1 MKSRVVF
8 VVGMVICALAMI
20 RPAHGQPADALKK
33 AQAAF
38 DKAQLDYLQG
48 KYDEAAQ
55 GFVDA
60 FAARQF
66 PQFLYNAGAS
76 YHMKGKKASDPE
88 AYQKAVEAY
97 RQYLDKEP
105 QAADKA
111 KVEKAIGVLEA
122 EIKRLKEQ
130 PGTGTGSAAGTAAGT
145 GTGTGSAAVAA
156 APSQE
161 VEQLGDARPRG
172 LIVVESDPSNATIY
186 LDDKRKGPFA
196 TTPWSGS
203 LDGDHKIII
212 EKRGYTVVERPV
224 SADPSKLFVLSA
236 AMSQQSFL
244 GWVEITS
251 NVPGADIFI
260 DDKSVGSV
268 GRTPLSQN
276 IKPGKH
282 TFWISADG
290 YDEYHQ
296 EVEVIPNETHAIKA
310 QLKGSPVGKLNIT
323 GLGIEDATILVDG
336 KLLCERGP
344 CLKSLQ
350 QGEHTITVTRPDF
363 KPYSKHITIQPKTE
377 TQVRITL
384 APTPSRSD
392 AIITYALAA
401 GFGTIGIVAG
411 LQANGIRDD
420 LKKGIAAGNPP
431 PDSNDP
437 RFLRGKLW
445 AIGAD
450 AAFAVAGITALTA
463 VYYTFRDKGA
473 PSTGLID
480 VRALALRPEIGP
492 GYAGLGMG
500 VRF

>member
-1 MKSRVVF
+1 MRSRVVF
-8 VVGMVICALAMI
+8 VVGMVICALAI
-20 RPAHGQPADALKK
+20 RQAHAQPADALNK

-48 KYDEAAQ
+48 KYDDAAQ
-55 GFVDA
+55 GFIDA
-60 FAARQF
+60 FAARPF

-76 YHMKGKKASDPE
+76 YHMKGKKASDPD
-88 AYQKAVEAY
+88 AYQKAVDAY
-97 RQYLDKEP
+97 RSYLDKDP

-122 EIKRLKEQ
+122 EIKRLKEH
-130 PGTGTGSAAGTAAGT
+130 PGAGTGSAAPPGA
-145 GTGTGSAAVAA
+145 GSAAPAA
-156 APSQE
+156 PPSQE
-161 VEQLGDARPRG
+161 VEQLGDAKPRG
-172 LIVVESDPSNATIY
+172 LFVVESDPSNATIY

-260 DDKSVGSV
+260 DDKTVGAV

-290 YDEYHQ
+290 YDEYRQ
-296 EVEVIPNETHAIKA
+296 DVEVIPNETHAVKA
-310 QLKGSPVGKLNIT
+310 QLKGSPVGKLNVT
-323 GLGIEDATILVDG
+323 GLGIEDATIFVDG
-336 KLLCERGP
+336 KVLCERGP

-363 KPYSKHITIQPKTE
+363 KPYTKRITIQAKTE

-392 AIITYALAA
+392 AIVAYVLAA
-401 GFGTIGIVAG
+401 GFGGGGVVLG
-411 LQANGIRDD
+411 LQANKYRDD
-420 LKKGIAAGNPP
+420 FKKEIAAGNPP

-437 RFLRGKLW
+437 RFTKGKIF
-445 AIGAD
+445 AIAAD
-450 AAFAVAGITALTA
+450 AAYAVAGITALTA

-480 VRALALRPEIGP
+480 VRALALRPELGP
-492 GYAGLGMG
+492 GYAGLAMG
-500 VRF
+500 VSW

>member
-33 AQAAF
+33 AQASF

-55 GFVDA
+55 GFIDA

-76 YHMKGKKASDPE
+76 YHMKGKKASDPD
-88 AYQKAVEAY
+88 AYQKAVDAY
-97 RQYLDKEP
+97 HQYLDKDP
-105 QAADKA
+105 QAPDKA

-130 PGTGTGSAAGTAAGT
+130 RGAATGNAAGTAAG
-145 GTGTGSAAVAA
+145 SAAPPTT
-156 APSQE
+156 PSQE
-161 VEQLGDARPRG
+161 VEQLGDAKPRG
-172 LIVVESDPSNATIY
+172 LVVVESDPSNATIY

-203 LDGDHKIII
+203 LEGDHKIII

-224 SADPSKLFVLSA
+224 SADPTKLFVLSA

-260 DDKSVGSV
+260 DDKSVGAV

-290 YDEYHQ
+290 YDEYRQ

-310 QLKGSPVGKLNIT
+310 QLKGSPVGKLNVT
-323 GLGIEDATILVDG
+323 GLGIEDATIFVDG
-336 KLLCERGP
+336 KVLCERGP

-350 QGEHTITVTRPDF
+350 QGEHTVTVTRPDT
-363 KPYSKHITIQPKTE
+363 KPYTKRITIQARTE
-377 TQVRITL
+377 TQLRITL

-392 AIITYALAA
+392 AIVAYVLAA
-401 GFGTIGIVAG
+401 GFGGGGIVLG
-411 LQANGIRDD
+411 LQANKYRDD
-420 LKKGIAAGNPP
+420 LRKEIAAGNPP
-431 PDSNDP
+431 VDSNDP
-437 RFLRGKLW
+437 RFTRGKIF
-445 AIGAD
+445 AIAAD
-450 AAFAVAGITALTA
+450 AAYAVAGITALTA

-480 VRALALRPEIGP
+480 VRALALRPELGP

-500 VRF
+500 VSF